1 MKMRSTLAAGAAI
14 LAVGAAV
21 VGCGGSS
28 ASSTSSGASSGDGS
42 STRANTNANTSPNT
56 NTTANA
62 VNPNAPDVTPP
73 GDIPDTQV
81 YVAYSPPGGGYSVKI
96 PEGWSRSNSGG
107 ATVFTSNLNSIRL
120 EAVPTSKAPTVASA
134 KQSLVP
140 QLSHNVNG
148 FSTPKVSRVSRT
160 AGPAVLIT
168 YFAWGKPNPVTGKK
182 PPQAV
187 ERYIFFHKGKEVI
200 LTLSGE
206 KNADNVDPWRT
217 VTNSLRFTQ

>member
-1 MKMRSTLAAGAAI
+1 MKLPSTFAAGAATLALAAGA
-14 LAVGAAV
+14 L
-21 VGCGGSS
+21 GCGSS
-28 ASSTSSGASSGDGS
+28 SSSSSTSTSSGASSGGGS
-42 STRANTNANTSPNT
+42 STSTTANTK
-56 NTTANA
+56 TTANA

-81 YVAYSPPGGGYSVKI
+81 YVPYSPPGGGYSVKV
-96 PEGWSRSNSGG
+96 PEGWSRSSSGG
-107 ATVFTSNLNSIRL
+107 AVVFTDNLNSIRL
-120 EAVPTSKAPTVASA
+120 ESVSASKAPTVASA

-140 QLSHNVNG
+140 QLSHTVDG
-148 FSTPKVSRVSRT
+148 FSTPKVSTVTRS

-182 PPQAV
+182 PPEAV
-187 ERYIFFHKGKEVI
+187 ERYIFFHKGKEII

-217 VTNSLRFTQ
+217 VTNSLRYTQ

>member
-1 MKMRSTLAAGAAI
+1 MKLRSTLAAGAAI
-14 LAVGAAV
+14 LALGTGAL
-21 VGCGGSS
+21 GCGGSS
-28 ASSTSSGASSGDGS
+28 GTSTSSGASSGGGS
-42 STRANTNANTSPNT
+42 STSTTANT

-62 VNPNAPDVTPP
+62 VNPNAPDATPP

-81 YVAYSPPGGGYSVKI
+81 YVPYSPPGGGYSVKV
-96 PEGWSRSNSGG
+96 PEGWSRSTSG
-107 ATVFTSNLNSIRL
+107 AAVVFTDNLNSIRL
-120 EAVPTSKAPTVASA
+120 ESVPASKAPTVASA

-140 QLSHNVNG
+140 QLSHSVNG
-148 FSTPKVSRVSRT
+148 FSAPKVSTVSRT

-182 PPQAV
+182 PPEAV

-217 VTNSLRFTQ
+217 VTNSLRYTQ

>member
-1 MKMRSTLAAGAAI
+1 MKLRSTLAAGAAI
-14 LAVGAAV
+14 LALAAGAL
-21 VGCGGSS
+21 GCGGSS
-28 ASSTSSGASSGDGS
+28 GTSTSSGASSGGGS
-42 STRANTNANTSPNT
+42 STSTTANT

-62 VNPNAPDVTPP
+62 VNPNAPDATPP

-81 YVAYSPPGGGYSVKI
+81 YVPYSPPGGGYSVKV
-96 PEGWSRSNSGG
+96 PEGWSRSSSGG
-107 ATVFTSNLNSIRL
+107 AVVFTDNLNSIRL
-120 EAVPTSKAPTVASA
+120 ESVPASKAPTVASA

-140 QLSHNVNG
+140 QLSHSVNG
-148 FSTPKVSRVSRT
+148 FSAPKVSTVSRT

-182 PPQAV
+182 PPEAV

-217 VTNSLRFTQ
+217 VTNSLRYTQ

>member
-1 MKMRSTLAAGAAI
+1 MKLRSTLAAGAAI
-14 LAVGAAV
+14 LALAAGAL
-21 VGCGGSS
+21 GCGGSS
-28 ASSTSSGASSGDGS
+28 GTSTSSGASSGGGS
-42 STRANTNANTSPNT
+42 SSSTTANT

-81 YVAYSPPGGGYSVKI
+81 YVPYSPPRGGYSVKV
-96 PEGWSRSNSGG
+96 PEGWSRSSSGG
-107 ATVFTSNLNSIRL
+107 AVVFTDNLNSIRL
-120 EAVPTSKAPTVASA
+120 ESVPTGKAPTVASA

-140 QLSHNVNG
+140 QLSHSVDG
-148 FSTPKVSRVSRT
+148 FSTPKVSTVSRT

-182 PPQAV
+182 PPEAV

-200 LTLSGE
+200 LTLGGE

-217 VTNSLRFTQ
+217 VTNSLRWTQ

>member
-1 MKMRSTLAAGAAI
+1 MKLRSTLAPGAAI
-14 LAVGAAV
+14 LALGAGV
-21 VGCGGSS
+21 FGCGGSS
-28 ASSTSSGASSGDGS
+28 GTSTSSGASSGGGS
-42 STRANTNANTSPNT
+42 STSTTANT

-81 YVAYSPPGGGYSVKI
+81 FLAYSPPGGGYSVKV

-120 EAVPTSKAPTVASA
+120 EAVPTSKAPTLASA

-140 QLSHNVNG
+140 QLSHSVNG
-148 FSTPKVSRVSRT
+148 FSTPKVSTVSRT

-168 YFAWGKPNPVTGKK
+168 YFAWGTPNPVTGKK
-182 PPQAV
+182 PPEAV